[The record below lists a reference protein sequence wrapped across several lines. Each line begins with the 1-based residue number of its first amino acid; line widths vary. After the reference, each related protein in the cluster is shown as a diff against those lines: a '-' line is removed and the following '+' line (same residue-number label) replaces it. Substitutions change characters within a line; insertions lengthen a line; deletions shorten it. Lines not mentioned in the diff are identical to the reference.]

1 MRKLNKLAFTLIE
14 LLVVI
19 TIIGI
24 LATGATTVYTSQIQ
38 KARDATRLTDI
49 NAVKSW
55 VEQFYQ
61 DDWEYP
67 LKWPT
72 FSWVTV
78 YVPKLPQDP
87 KITQAHTHSVFEYFY
102 NTGQDNNGILGQVYE
117 ISTTFENSWSR
128 SKKAWK
134 DGWDDDNRMEIG
146 INIDW
151 NNTNGMKTAVSRVGW
166 IPETKN
172 KYDCIKSDWS
182 DWNCTDDAD
191 PMLIRN

>member
-49 NAVKSW
+49 NAIKSW

-67 LKWPT
+67 LKWAA
-72 FSWVTV
+72 FSWVAV

-87 KITQAHTHSVFEYFY
+87 KITQAHINSVFEYFY
-102 NTGQDNNGILGQVYE
+102 NSGPDNNGILGQVYE

-146 INIDW
+146 INIDSS
-151 NNTNGMKTAVSRVGW
+151 NTNGMKTAVSLPGW
-166 IPETKN
+166 IPLTKH
-172 KYDCIKSDWS
+172 KYDCIKANWSDWS
-182 DWNCTDDAD
+182 CTDDAD